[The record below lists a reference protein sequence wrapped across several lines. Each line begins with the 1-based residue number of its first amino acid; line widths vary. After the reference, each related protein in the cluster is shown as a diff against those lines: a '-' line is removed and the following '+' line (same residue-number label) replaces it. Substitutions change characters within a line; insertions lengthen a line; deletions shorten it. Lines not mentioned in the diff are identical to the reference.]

1 MQYFYDHYAKYDP
14 NRKIEVTI
22 AADSIYETAM
32 SLDIPSMQKEILL
45 IQGKEVTDRLNG
57 TVILCNDI
65 EKDGIQIILSQHA
78 FLHKDDGLTL
88 VGTVNHEFTHAN
100 DFIDFAYGMYWMLFL
115 KLLNNRNKERIIC
128 MKIELL
134 KGKEI
139 AIVSSNEKII
149 TDTQSALDLVMTVKY
164 ETGTNKIIMEKRN
177 IAAEFFVLSSGMA
190 GEILQKFINYHI
202 KIAIYGDYSKYTS
215 KPLKDFIYE
224 SNKGKDVFFVATL
237 DEAIDM
243 LTR

>member
-1 MQYFYDHYAKYDP
+1 
-14 NRKIEVTI
+14 
-22 AADSIYETAM
+22 
-32 SLDIPSMQKEILL
+32 
-45 IQGKEVTDRLNG
+45 
-57 TVILCNDI
+57 
-65 EKDGIQIILSQHA
+65 
-78 FLHKDDGLTL
+78 
-88 VGTVNHEFTHAN
+88 
-100 DFIDFAYGMYWMLFL
+100 
-115 KLLNNRNKERIIC
+115 

-134 KGKEI
+134 KEKEI

-177 IAAEFFVLSSGMA
+177 IADEFFVLSSGMA

-224 SNKGKDVFFVATL
+224 SNKGKDVFFVSTL
-237 DEAIDM
+237 DEAVEM